1 MSRMLLVI
9 ATAAALFAPAVA
21 PSPAAA
27 ATVDVM
33 SYNIQ
38 WGAPSGRRL
47 EAVAKVIA
55 GSGAD
60 VAGLQEVRRFAR
72 NAKGGNYRCE
82 DQARRVASLLERFT
96 GDDWHWKYV
105 ANYSRRQSSR
115 HCRGVTSHNR
125 EEGVLIVSRYP
136 IVRAASYRLPYG
148 RGMAEATVRVPGS
161 GTVTVYTTHLDWRS
175 NGKRTVQAREIVR
188 IAKRRGGPVFVTG
201 DMNARPSTTPM
212 RVLAGAMRDTW
223 AEKGVGKGVTRNNR
237 IDYVWYRGGARPKSV
252 KVIQSRASDHR
263 PVLARFSVN

>member
-1 MSRMLLVI
+1 MSRILLVI
-9 ATAAALFAPAVA
+9 ATAAALFAPAAA

-33 SYNIQ
+33 SYNVQ

-55 GSGAD
+55 SSGAD
-60 VAGLQEVRRFAR
+60 VAGLQEVRRFTR

-82 DQARRVASLLERFT
+82 DQARRLVSLLERYT
-96 GDDWHWKYV
+96 GDNWHSKYV
-105 ANYSRRQSSR
+105 ANYSKRQSSK
-115 HCRGVTSHNR
+115 HCRSVTSQNR
-125 EEGVLIVSRYP
+125 QEGVLILSRYP
-136 IVRAASYRLPYG
+136 IVRADSYRLPYA

-161 GTVTVYTTHLDWRS
+161 GRVTVYTTHLDWRS
-175 NGKRTVQAREIVR
+175 NGRRTVQAREMVR

-201 DMNARPSTTPM
+201 DLNASPGTTPI
-212 RVLAGAMRDTW
+212 RVLAGAMRDSW
-223 AEKGVGKGVTRNNR
+223 AEKGVGKGATRRGR
-237 IDYVWYRGGARPKSV
+237 IDYVWYRGGARLQSV

-263 PVLARFSVN
+263 PVLARFRVN